1 MYNKMLSIQQ
11 PDDLIS
17 ISLHTVLSYRKDE
30 EFYNLV
36 KDWNKK
42 IVIHI
47 KPFYPVTVIF
57 QGDTITFERG
67 EQKKANLKVIME
79 LNGMLDLAYKRK
91 GLVSVFLKGDMK
103 IKGMH
108 KLGIVL
114 KFKKIFMTSMLMVA
128 ADPNIEYF
136 AKPIKQEET

>member
-1 MYNKMLSIQQ
+1 MLSIQQ

-42 IVIHI
+42 VVIHI

-57 QGDTITFERG
+57 DGDEIRFERG
-67 EQKKANLKVIME
+67 DQKADLKVIME
-79 LNGMLDLAYKRK
+79 IDGMLDLAFSRK
-91 GLVSVFLKGDMK
+91 GLASVFLKGKMK
-103 IKGMH
+103 IKGMY
-108 KLGIVL
+108 KLGAVL
-114 KFKKIFMTSMLMVA
+114 RFRKIFMASMKMVA
-128 ADPNIEYF
+128 EDNSTYYDVPT
-136 AKPIKQEET
+136 K